1 MQVATSPVVT
11 TPVPPMYR
19 VLERRHCTVILV
31 TGADDGGMRA
41 TLAFTAAFTAASME
55 QPTLVFLAGDGA
67 HWGYEGRADGVRMSG
82 FPALADLIE
91 SFVEAG
97 GQIGLCPPCDG
108 ARSLPAGG
116 SAQPLARLPGVRLQ
130 GMPSVLAHSADG
142 SALTF

>member
-1 MQVATSPVVT
+1 MRVANSAIVT
-11 TPVPPMYR
+11 TPVPRLHRP
-19 VLERRHCTVILV
+19 LERRHCTVILAS
-31 TGADDGGMRA
+31 GASDGGMRA
-41 TLAFTAAFTAASME
+41 TLAFTAALTAASMD

-67 HWGYEGRADGVRMSG
+67 HWGYEGRADGVRVSG

-97 GQIGLCPPCDG
+97 GQIGLCSPCDG
-108 ARSLPAGG
+108 ACSLPAGG
-116 SAQPLARLPGVRLQ
+116 AAAPLARLSSVRLQ